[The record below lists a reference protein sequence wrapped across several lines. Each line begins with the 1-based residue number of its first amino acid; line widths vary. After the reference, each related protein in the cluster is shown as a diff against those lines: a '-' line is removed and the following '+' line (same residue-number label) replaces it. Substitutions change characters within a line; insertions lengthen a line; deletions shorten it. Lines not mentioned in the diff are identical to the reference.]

1 MDDISRTFI
10 QKLHGNRIS
19 GSDRSSGP
27 HHRMLI
33 RFAGLAEGEIRGLG
47 ITLHGR
53 HQDCFK
59 GYYMGS
65 GKREITLLSF
75 FFFGFL

>member
-1 MDDISRTFI
+1 MEIESVAATEAAA
-10 QKLHGNRIS
+10 
-19 GSDRSSGP
+19 P

-65 GKREITLLSF
+65 GKRDYFAFLF
-75 FFFGFL
+75 FLDFYRAGNKKIS

>member
-1 MDDISRTFI
+1 MEIESVAATEAAA
-10 QKLHGNRIS
+10 
-19 GSDRSSGP
+19 P

-75 FFFGFL
+75 FFLDFYRAGNKKIS